1 MEAERFVRQKF
12 WEVSTGRTLW
22 IVEDMDDLPFAYAG
36 VQGVAEVV
44 DVVLLT
50 TFINCGPSVWSRFV
64 FFFYLL

>member
-1 MEAERFVRQKF
+1 
-12 WEVSTGRTLW
+12 
-22 IVEDMDDLPFAYAG
+22 MDDLPFAYAG

-64 FFFYLL
+64 FFFIYFDSERRAKAW